1 MEKLLERIEY
11 VRQQIAA
18 AGRNDGWVVEG
29 MKSELERLER
39 KLAKR
44 TKKK

>member
-11 VRQQIAA
+11 VKQQIAA
-18 AGRNDGWVVEG
+18 AGRHDGWVVEG

-39 KLAKR
+39 KLARR